1 MNFKL
6 TGQQENFIEK
16 CFINDLSMVKTLVK
30 YKVDYTVS
38 EYWGIRIAASK
49 GYADLLVYLLTLNPD
64 REKLAD
70 SYILSMAATSGNM
83 NTTKTLIEDGD
94 FYQNDSSA
102 LQWTATKGDVEMMEL
117 LLEYC
122 KCFDGVIVSAI
133 KAGKL
138 KMVEYL
144 LDNSIDEY
152 DKNFKLAFNNAIS
165 YRKKE
170 VADFLVQGGYFCAEN
185 VDSDIWDKYLKLQ

>member
-1 MNFKL
+1 MMNFKL

-94 FYQNDSSA
+94 
-102 LQWTATKGDVEMMEL
+102 
-117 LLEYC
+117 
-122 KCFDGVIVSAI
+122 IVSAI